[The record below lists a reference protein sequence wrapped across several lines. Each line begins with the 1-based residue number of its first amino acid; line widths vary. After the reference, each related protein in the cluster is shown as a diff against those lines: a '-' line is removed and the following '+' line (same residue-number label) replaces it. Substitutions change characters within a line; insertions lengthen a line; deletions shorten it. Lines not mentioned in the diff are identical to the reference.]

1 MIKAIAVSRRAEQS
15 DIGGGGQGGCAIR
28 RAWLSV
34 LGLPVLM
41 MLSSCAGGGVGY
53 YWQSVT
59 GHLNLMRAAR
69 PIEQVVA
76 DPATSP
82 EVSRKLALARKARA
96 FAVSE
101 LSLPDNGSY
110 TRYAALDRPY
120 VLWNVFA
127 ADELSLTLKTWCF
140 PVAGC
145 IAYRGYYRQADA
157 QQFAESLGDGMDI
170 RIGGV
175 PAYSTLG
182 WFDDP
187 LPSPVLR
194 YPDVEIARLIFHELA
209 HQVVYLKDDS
219 TFNESFATAVE
230 TVGVQRWLAH
240 REALDGDSGPRRQ
253 YEAHRQRKADFLAL
267 LLAARSRLEKIYA
280 GSGPAQSKRAAKQAT
295 FEWLRQE
302 YRRVRDGRWSGYSGY
317 DRWFEQPLGNAH
329 LAAVGAYNDRVTA
342 FLGMLDEV
350 GGDLG
355 RFYTL
360 VREVADLEPDIR
372 EQKLDAWH
380 ASQAGSTNPA
390 ASH

>member
-1 MIKAIAVSRRAEQS
+1 MIKAFIVTRRSGQS
-15 DIGGGGQGGCAIR
+15 DDRGGRLRGGALM
-28 RAWLSV
+28 RACWV
-34 LGLPVLM
+34 LLMLPVLL

-59 GHLNLMRAAR
+59 GHMSLMRAAR

-76 DPATSP
+76 DPATRP
-82 EVSRKLALARKARA
+82 EISKKLVLARQARA
-96 FAVSE
+96 FAVSA

-110 TRYAALDRPY
+110 TRYAALDRPF

-140 PVAGC
+140 PIAGC
-145 IAYRGYYRQADA
+145 IGYRGYYRKADA
-157 QQFAESLGDGMDI
+157 EQFAASLGEGVDI

-209 HQVVYLKDDS
+209 HQVVYLKGDS

-230 TVGVQRWLAH
+230 TVGVERWLAH
-240 REALDGDSGPRRQ
+240 REAMDSDPGPRRL

-267 LLAARSRLEKIYA
+267 LLKARARLEKIYA
-280 GSGPAQSKRAAKQAT
+280 GTAPADKKRADKQAT
-295 FEWLRQE
+295 FEWLRE
-302 YRRVRDGRWSGYSGY
+302 EHKRIRDSRWSGYSGY
-317 DRWFEQPLGNAH
+317 DRWFEQQLGNAH

-360 VREVADLEPDIR
+360 VREVADLEPDVR
-372 EQKLDAWH
+372 EHKLNAWH
-380 ASQAGSTNPA
+380 ASRVGSSSPA